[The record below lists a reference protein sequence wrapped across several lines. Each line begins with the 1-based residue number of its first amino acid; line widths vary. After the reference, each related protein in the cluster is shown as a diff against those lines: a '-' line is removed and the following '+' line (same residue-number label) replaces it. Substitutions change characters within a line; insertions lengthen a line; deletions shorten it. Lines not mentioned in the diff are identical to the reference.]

1 MFSSSSRSLPAAQ
14 RAALDDLHLVAALD
28 GLGQALADIAAAGD
42 DDPLVAVVEPAHLA
56 HYRADMG
63 LGGDEED
70 FVVGLDHRVAL
81 GNDRPVAAV
90 DRGDAGIHVRHVLA
104 QLAQLLPYQR
114 AAVVGLDADQL
125 RLAFGEVD
133 HLQRAGM
140 FDQALDVVGDH
151 LLRTDQHVH
160 RDRLVVEQA
169 GTGQVGRLAD
179 AGDLGRGVEQGVGD
193 LAGDHVG
200 LVAIGHRHQHVG
212 VVGAG
217 LAQHRGERGLALY
230 GADVEAVAEVAQ
242 AVAVG
247 VDHGDVVGF
256 AGQVLGQ
263 CAADLA
269 GT

>member
-1 MFSSSSRSLPAAQ
+1 MVLSRVSERVPAAQ

-90 DRGDAGIHVRHVLA
+90 IAATRVSTFGMCSRNWRSSC
-104 QLAQLLPYQR
+104 PYQR

-179 AGDLGRGVEQGVGD
+179 AGDLWSG
-193 LAGDHVG
+193 
-200 LVAIGHRHQHVG
+200 
-212 VVGAG
+212 
-217 LAQHRGERGLALY
+217 Y
-230 GADVEAVAEVAQ
+230 
-242 AVAVG
+242 
-247 VDHGDVVGF
+247 
-256 AGQVLGQ
+256 
-263 CAADLA
+263 
-269 GT
+269 